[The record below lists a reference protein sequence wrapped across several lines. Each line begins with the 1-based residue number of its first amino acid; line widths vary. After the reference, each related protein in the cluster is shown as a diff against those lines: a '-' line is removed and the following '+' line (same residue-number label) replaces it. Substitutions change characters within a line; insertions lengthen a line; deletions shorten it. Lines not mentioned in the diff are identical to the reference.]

1 MNDAGWQEF
10 FHRDSFWHRN
20 ALKVRWSEGHGL
32 FNLTRWIQVRHI
44 QSWGLD
50 LLLWSL
56 KTWNLFLWWGILLKL
71 KVGQW
76 YPTEEIEI
84 SLHIVRYLWLGKV
97 HTWQKLAW
105 RKSCTISAKDSIL
118 IDSVRTKLSIFKDM
132 FSQPLQLQ
140 LQTLPSK
147 SFHEGPSWTK
157 PCSISAN
164 VASSR
169 SRSWPQKSA
178 TMGWT
183 IGSAHAHEARRCF
196 SRLIFNVNYMD
207 VYVGVS
213 TADICK
219 LCFVKLLPMVSWH
232 RFMGFFIGG
241 FWTFLWI
248 WARWYQWWKTTH
260 RFIRYQSLGKLT
272 IAP

>member
-1 MNDAGWQEF
+1 MYTPRIPLFQGFHWIWLPNPRKSWTITTRGRSWWVKNPKRCSTARSRKNQCRSQPRMNDAGWQEF
-10 FHRDSFWHRN
+10 FHRDSFWHKN
-20 ALKVRWSEGHGL
+20 APKVRWSEGYGL
-32 FNLTRWIQVRHI
+32 FNLPRWIQVRHPVL
-44 QSWGLD
+44 GVGFAPVVFEN
-50 LLLWSL
+50 L
-56 KTWNLFLWWGILLKL
+56 KSILWWGILLKL

-105 RKSCTISAKDSIL
+105 RKSCTISANDSIL
-118 IDSVRTKLSIFKDM
+118 IDSVRTRLSILKDM

-140 LQTLPSK
+140 LQILPSK

-157 PCSISAN
+157 PWSISAN

-196 SRLIFNVNYMD
+196 FRLIFNVNYMD
-207 VYVGVS
+207 V
-213 TADICK
+213 
-219 LCFVKLLPMVSWH
+219 
-232 RFMGFFIGG
+232 
-241 FWTFLWI
+241 
-248 WARWYQWWKTTH
+248 
-260 RFIRYQSLGKLT
+260 
-272 IAP
+272 